1 MSNNTHRVQNI
12 FISAGAAL
20 PANNTAVSGSV
31 PAAGE
36 IAIIGQDMLA
46 LDPAGSAD
54 TITTQ
59 PYIYIV
65 EQKTDSNGI
74 VYLKRS
80 PRISGMNVTSYEG
93 KSYVPAQRE
102 VWAIGYNRKTAA
114 GTITAANSTDYHFS
128 IVFKNYK
135 WLFSE
140 RQEMLNVRFTSAAAA
155 TQLTIATQITS
166 AINNSVYGFGSK
178 AQIIAVTIGD
188 GTGVYGLT
196 GASNYGVEIW
206 ALDQAQNFSTTYT
219 PNNVYFSVH
228 VDDSTGF
235 ASTTTCTQIQA
246 FTYGSG
252 TYNEVYNLENMDL
265 QYEGVANKVLWP
277 IPVLDYSS
285 SSTLILSSAI
295 AETVAGTISE
305 DKVTF
310 SATVAAKIRPGEKV
324 TLNAVAYEIKY
335 FISSTVAILTT
346 VLTGTSVAD
355 AVKVRLK
362 YDLVTI
368 DFNDRIN
375 TPTGVVAV
383 ANKSVVIAVPAIDT
397 AGAYNSLSAAGT
409 DVKDI
414 LDYWMA
420 SCPGAFANISI

>member
-12 FISAGAAL
+12 FISAGASL
-20 PANNTAVSGSV
+20 PANNTAVSGTV

-46 LDPAGSAD
+46 LDPGATD

-80 PRISGMNVTSYEG
+80 PRIDGANVMTYEG

-102 VWAIGYNRKTAA
+102 VWTIGYNRKTAA
-114 GTITAANSTDYHFS
+114 GTINAVNSTAYRFR
-128 IVFKNYK
+128 IVFKNFK
-135 WLFSE
+135 WLYSE
-140 RQEMLNVRFTSAAAA
+140 RQETLNVLFTSAAAA
-155 TQLTIATQITS
+155 TQSNIADQIVS
-166 AINNSVYGFGSK
+166 SINNSVFGFGSK
-178 AQIIAVTIGD
+178 AQVIAVKVGD
-188 GTGVYGLT
+188 GTGAYGLT
-196 GASNYGVEIW
+196 GATNYGVEIT
-206 ALDQAQNFSTTYT
+206 ALDQSQNFATTYT

-235 ASTTTCTQIQA
+235 DTTTTCTQIQA

-252 TYNEVYNLENMDL
+252 TYNEVYNLENYDF
-265 QYEGVANKVLWP
+265 QYEGVVNRYQWP
-277 IPVLDYSS
+277 IPVLDYSAS
-285 SSTLILSSAI
+285 ATLILSSAI
-295 AETVAGTISE
+295 AETSNGTTGE

-310 SATVAAKIRPGEKV
+310 SATVAAKIRAGEKV
-324 TLNAVAYEIKY
+324 QIDGVNYEIKY
-335 FISSTVAILTT
+335 FISTTVAVLTSTLTT
-346 VLTGTSVAD
+346 TNAAG

-368 DFNDRIN
+368 EFNDRVFG
-375 TPTGVVAV
+375 PTGVVAF
-383 ANKSVVIAVPAIDT
+383 AGKSVIIAVPAIAT
-397 AGAYNSLSAAGT
+397 AGAYNSLSLAGT
-409 DVKDI
+409 DVQAI
-414 LDYWMA
+414 LNAWMVTT
-420 SCPGAFANISI
+420 PRAFANISL